1 MEELEGLIST
11 TIVAMLLFID
21 LVVIMRAIKKE
32 DNNSLGIGTF
42 LGVIMIGYVTFT
54 IIALCANP
62 H

>member
-1 MEELEGLIST
+1 
-11 TIVAMLLFID
+11 
-21 LVVIMRAIKKE
+21 MRAIKKE